1 MALCVGTRTVTSR
14 SLDYQMFICDTQ
26 QQSAAAWLAAAMNE
40 VRIDNKHKPACRQPQ
55 TVQPFSRPNSRGV
68 RMPASILRPCSAPV
82 SPTGDISSPPV
93 SPNGEIKKNVRFAD
107 SAPGGQL
114 ECVKYY
120 ALSPVPIRRRSLPRA
135 NSLPTDVTGQQQHY
149 AYFIKPTFANPSL
162 RADQFADRLHRQS
175 VCLHSVST
183 TGTNNIVY
191 GLIAV
196 RNHTYA
202 KRVAVRYSSD
212 DWRSAVD
219 TVADYSHT
227 SCGADM
233 FTFAIDCKP
242 LEFTQPMATT
252 GAQRAPPVAPFNQ
265 RLHFV
270 CRYETATGD
279 QYWDNNDGHD
289 YCVNLLVNDY

>member
-1 MALCVGTRTVTSR
+1 
-14 SLDYQMFICDTQ
+14 MFMCDHQ
-26 QQSAAAWLAAAMNE
+26 EQSAAAWLAAAMNE
-40 VRIDNKHKPACRQPQ
+40 VTITDDNHKQACRQSQ
-55 TVQPFSRPNSRGV
+55 TVQPLSRPNSRGL
-68 RMPASILRPCSAPV
+68 RIPASILRPGSAPV
-82 SPTGDISSPPV
+82 SPTGHIPSPPV
-93 SPNGEIKKNVRFAD
+93 SPNGDSKKIVRFAD

-120 ALSPVPIRRRSLPRA
+120 ALSSVPIRRRSLPRA
-135 NSLPTDVTGQQQHY
+135 KSLPTGVTGQQKHT
-149 AYFIKPTFANPSL
+149 YFIKPTFANPSL
-162 RADQFADRLHRQS
+162 QTDQFADRLHRQS

-183 TGTNNIVY
+183 TGADNTVY

-202 KRVAVRYSSD
+202 KRVSVRYSRD
-212 DWRSAVD
+212 DWCSAAD

-242 LEFTQPMATT
+242 QEFTHEMTT
-252 GAQRAPPVAPFNQ
+252 GAQPVGPFNQ

-270 CRYETATGD
+270 CRYETGTGD

-289 YCVNLLVNDY
+289 YCVNLLVNDYAVNTDL